1 MNMVKQHG
9 HAWKQH
15 QQRHQQQE
23 QSQAART
30 TATGS
35 QQQQQPPEAT
45 AIGSSS
51 SNQQKQPGQQQT
63 TATAAAT
70 PAAVAASSNHKQ
82 AKGPLRV
89 ELEVDV
95 GTCTGRQWQENKRGE
110 KQRRDTTRQG
120 QRPRGGQDTSER
132 NAGTLDCAYTKC
144 KPEPVSCRANGA
156 RFARAATAP
165 AKATFGFARKAA
177 GSGSGSSNNS
187 CDKHWRQTSPEGT
200 CLANRWRPRH
210 TRQQSPRPK
219 VPKTKHAAKP
229 KPKSKLTAKSKATKG
244 KKPKAEWLAAALA
257 PCEAGLR
264 VLLWQLCRLT
274 VLLGMCWG
282 LLFVN
287 LQLAEASLQAWGAL
301 QGAKLATQALVEA
314 ADKFAHVSREA
325 AHFEPARFASIGGF
339 THLAMNVAN
348 FMLESRHLPSLLNHP
363 FSWFAP
369 LCFVVSEGQK
379 MEIHFTAV
387 RGSKVQRTVSQFP
400 LRRD

>member
-1 MNMVKQHG
+1 MVKQHG

-70 PAAVAASSNHKQ
+70 AAVAASSNHKQ

-187 CDKHWRQTSPEGT
+187 CDKH
-200 CLANRWRPRH
+200 
-210 TRQQSPRPK
+210 
-219 VPKTKHAAKP
+219 
-229 KPKSKLTAKSKATKG
+229 
-244 KKPKAEWLAAALA
+244 
-257 PCEAGLR
+257 
-264 VLLWQLCRLT
+264 
-274 VLLGMCWG
+274 
-282 LLFVN
+282 
-287 LQLAEASLQAWGAL
+287 
-301 QGAKLATQALVEA
+301 
-314 ADKFAHVSREA
+314 
-325 AHFEPARFASIGGF
+325 
-339 THLAMNVAN
+339 
-348 FMLESRHLPSLLNHP
+348 
-363 FSWFAP
+363 
-369 LCFVVSEGQK
+369 
-379 MEIHFTAV
+379 
-387 RGSKVQRTVSQFP
+387 
-400 LRRD
+400 